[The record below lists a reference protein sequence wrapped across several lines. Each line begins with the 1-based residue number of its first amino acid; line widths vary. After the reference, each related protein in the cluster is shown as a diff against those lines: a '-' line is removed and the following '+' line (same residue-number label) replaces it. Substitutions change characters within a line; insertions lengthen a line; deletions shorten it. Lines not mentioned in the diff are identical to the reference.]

1 MAEQGKGGLH
11 IAPGEYLLISQ
22 GRETRTFTDA
32 RQAGAAFYTARRDE
46 QPRVVQMETWTW
58 SFTWGDSADRYE
70 QPVALTAKAPEQPS
84 GYEHVLLKDDPE
96 FMAGYEHSRLAMP
109 DKAVAVRNIALPT
122 PPAQEA
128 SAAPTAPQPKGPG
141 MDKDTQPAE
150 AQNLR
155 RFHIKG
161 VDVDRLTFTKHS
173 TEAGV
178 FIDYTAMDRAGKV
191 IEQRVVVPKDA
202 LDYHLGPTV
211 GLEVGKFSGREGEL
225 QGRQLDVPAA
235 EPPRPMDAD
244 MALQLPA
251 AQAQTKARPER
262 AASKQAPAAS
272 EQVAPTG
279 RQMEIN
285 GLPVKRLAFIKK
297 QTPEGLRYEVT
308 AYGTGDK
315 VLGKHPALRKEELA
329 ERLGVSLAKR
339 LLGARGRNGSLRG
352 DQLQLPP
359 GEPRPA
365 QDLSPEPAHEAK
377 QVVVDAA
384 VQAVAQEVVAR
395 VIAAS
400 PPPEMAPAQAS
411 EHSSSSEQEATA
423 PAPSQRAS
431 LEMDK
436 ETLPPGQGAAPVV
449 NSIERY
455 DGPARAP
462 QPGVP
467 TPQKAARLQEAVAP
481 QAAPATQAQAQDQTV
496 SGSQPVPSEDSG
508 KAASERR
515 RQELLASL
523 AQRFTINAGEYRFRS
538 EQHRVAFV
546 DRERT
551 LTTDRNE
558 PEVARA
564 MVDLAE
570 AKGWKTVQLKGTEPF
585 RAAAWMEAA
594 VRGLKSVGYEPT
606 RADLVR
612 LQERL
617 KDQQINHV
625 DLGHEPDAAR
635 QSPVQQQAR
644 QPVKPTELSEEARY
658 DRAQALGVLERH
670 LKDLNTP
677 PEKMKAFLER
687 GGKWLDEQAA
697 LGKGYPKA
705 QVYDMNAQRQRQV
718 HIQPQREQAAPS
730 RSR

>member
-1 MAEQGKGGLH
+1 
-11 IAPGEYLLISQ
+11 
-22 GRETRTFTDA
+22 
-32 RQAGAAFYTARRDE
+32 
-46 QPRVVQMETWTW
+46 
-58 SFTWGDSADRYE
+58 
-70 QPVALTAKAPEQPS
+70 
-84 GYEHVLLKDDPE
+84 
-96 FMAGYEHSRLAMP
+96 
-109 DKAVAVRNIALPT
+109 
-122 PPAQEA
+122 
-128 SAAPTAPQPKGPG
+128 
-141 MDKDTQPAE
+141 
-150 AQNLR
+150 
-155 RFHIKG
+155 
-161 VDVDRLTFTKHS
+161 
-173 TEAGV
+173 
-178 FIDYTAMDRAGKV
+178 
-191 IEQRVVVPKDA
+191 
-202 LDYHLGPTV
+202 
-211 GLEVGKFSGREGEL
+211 
-225 QGRQLDVPAA
+225 
-235 EPPRPMDAD
+235 
-244 MALQLPA
+244 
-251 AQAQTKARPER
+251 
-262 AASKQAPAAS
+262 
-272 EQVAPTG
+272 
-279 RQMEIN
+279 
-285 GLPVKRLAFIKK
+285 
-297 QTPEGLRYEVT
+297 
-308 AYGTGDK
+308 
-315 VLGKHPALRKEELA
+315 
-329 ERLGVSLAKR
+329 
-339 LLGARGRNGSLRG
+339 
-352 DQLQLPP
+352 
-359 GEPRPA
+359 
-365 QDLSPEPAHEAK
+365 
-377 QVVVDAA
+377 
-384 VQAVAQEVVAR
+384 
-395 VIAAS
+395 
-400 PPPEMAPAQAS
+400 
-411 EHSSSSEQEATA
+411 
-423 PAPSQRAS
+423 
-431 LEMDK
+431 
-436 ETLPPGQGAAPVV
+436 V
-449 NSIERY
+449 NSVERY

-462 QPGVP
+462 QPGAP
-467 TPQKAARLQEAVAP
+467 TSQEAAKPQEAAAP
-481 QAAPATQAQAQDQTV
+481 QAASATQAQAQDQPV
-496 SGSQPVPSEDSG
+496 SGNLSVPSEDPG
-508 KAASERR
+508 KVAAERR

-625 DLGHEPDAAR
+625 DPGHEPDAAR